1 MSSRYLDDEASTSQL
16 GYEIAEEIQK
26 DNNDFEIHLYG
37 ELGTGKTFLTKAVLK
52 ALGYHEIVK
61 SPTYTLCEEYETSK
75 FLCLHADLYRL
86 ENSQE
91 VDVLDLDRVADRRKI
106 IIIEWPQKLTSKRD
120 FDLKINLE
128 HSDKGRKVTILQH
141 DKIFLNLINN
151 YE

>member
-141 DKIFLNLINN
+141 DKIFLNLVNN

>member
-86 ENSQE
+86 ENTHE
-91 VDVLDLDRVADRRKI
+91 VDVLDLDRVEDKRKI
-106 IIIEWPQKLTSKRD
+106 IIIEWPQKLTSKSEY
-120 FDLKINLE
+120 DLKINLE

-141 DKIFLNLINN
+141 DKIFLNLVNS